1 MSPPVTNHPTQ
12 HRAPVFESTTRSE
25 DLHQLHPAGN
35 NVFALWQVFVENVD
49 PVFKILHVPTTQ
61 RQILKASQ
69 DPTQI
74 PSAFE
79 SLMFAIYYAAIT
91 STQSSTYLETLFQEE
106 RQPLLDR
113 YRHGVERSLEKAN
126 FMSTPDVTTLQA
138 LTIFLTCAR
147 QTLDKTYIWSMTGLL
162 IRLAM
167 KLGLHRDPVFL
178 GVPSF
183 WAEMRRRLWWCIA
196 TLDVRTAE
204 ENDMDPFICEH
215 MFDTRFPANVNDAD
229 LHLNMTEPAPNLRR
243 HTEMLYSLIRFEGS
257 YAARKLVFSP
267 KFTADNQYP
276 SLSLSEKNDFIES
289 LLKDFDHRYLR
300 YCDNRIPICLLTVT
314 SIRIVLAKVKLTINH
329 PACNNAVPL
338 SNAQL
343 RDLTQSSVEIIEY
356 ARTLRTNDNYSR
368 WIWLFQKYIEWDAVA
383 FLLHSLTTSP
393 LPDLLD
399 RAWRAVD
406 TFFDTWEDRVPEG
419 DRRWPRLKSLRAKA
433 LSKQSP
439 RAASSSS
446 LGHPAV
452 PVATRSG
459 QIESDI
465 DSRISRPSRP
475 AEPRPF
481 FTTDHQEYSQLP
493 PEPLGQ
499 AFDPA
504 PGTDF
509 SEWNFDNVPYS
520 MHGSLSWD
528 IEIDETMFNAQ
539 L

>member
-1 MSPPVTNHPTQ
+1 MPIETSLHRLESKVNQDSSPQPSEHALQSKTVDRYPEPLSSLTPASDLRSGRLVCEDGDTRYVTSGFWPGLDNVDEDESAKPSNKSLISPPATDPPTQ
-12 HRAPVFESTTRSE
+12 HRAPVFDSTTRPK
-25 DLHQLHPAGN
+25 DLHLSHPTGN

-61 RQILKASQ
+61 RQILRASQ

-74 PSAFE
+74 PPAFE
-79 SLMFAIYYAAIT
+79 SLMFAVYYAAIT
-91 STQSSTYLETLFQEE
+91 SIQSSSYLQNLFQEE
-106 RQPLLDR
+106 RQSLLDR
-113 YRHGVERSLEKAN
+113 YRHGVERSLETAN
-126 FMSTPDVTTLQA
+126 FMSTPDVNTLQA

-178 GVPSF
+178 EVPSF

-215 MFDTRFPANVNDAD
+215 MFDTKFPANVNDAD
-229 LHLNMTEPAPNLRR
+229 LHLNMTEPAPNLPR

-267 KFTADNQYP
+267 KFAADNQYP
-276 SLSLSEKNDFIES
+276 AFSLPEKNDFIES

-300 YCDNRIPICLLTVT
+300 HCDTRIPICLLSVT

-356 ARTLRTNDNYSR
+356 AHMLRTNDNYSR
-368 WIWLFQKYIEWDAVA
+368 WIWLFQKYIEWDAIEPGGPSTPSSIHGKTGFPKATVA
-383 FLLHSLTTSP
+383 
-393 LPDLLD
+393 
-399 RAWRAVD
+399 
-406 TFFDTWEDRVPEG
+406 
-419 DRRWPRLKSLRAKA
+419 
-433 LSKQSP
+433 
-439 RAASSSS
+439 
-446 LGHPAV
+446 
-452 PVATRSG
+452 G
-459 QIESDI
+459 QD
-465 DSRISRPSRP
+465 
-475 AEPRPF
+475 
-481 FTTDHQEYSQLP
+481 
-493 PEPLGQ
+493 
-499 AFDPA
+499 
-504 PGTDF
+504 
-509 SEWNFDNVPYS
+509 
-520 MHGSLSWD
+520 
-528 IEIDETMFNAQ
+528 
-539 L
+539 